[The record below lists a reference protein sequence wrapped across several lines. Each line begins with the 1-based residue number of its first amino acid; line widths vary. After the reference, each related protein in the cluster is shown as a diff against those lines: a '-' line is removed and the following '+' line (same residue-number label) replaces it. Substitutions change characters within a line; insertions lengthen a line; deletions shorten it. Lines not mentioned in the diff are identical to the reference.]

1 MLKCGKVKVNGK
13 RRLGTGDISG
23 GGSEELGGA
32 LDAAYE
38 DEWKAK
44 ANFDSQN
51 SVHSLKSLW
60 G

>member
-38 DEWKAK
+38 DE
-44 ANFDSQN
+44 
-51 SVHSLKSLW
+51 
-60 G
+60 